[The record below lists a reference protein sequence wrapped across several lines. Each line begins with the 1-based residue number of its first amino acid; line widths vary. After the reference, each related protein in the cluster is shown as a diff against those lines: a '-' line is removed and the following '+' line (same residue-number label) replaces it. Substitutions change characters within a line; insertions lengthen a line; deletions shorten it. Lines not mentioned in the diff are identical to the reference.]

1 MNIND
6 RHMVTNIV
14 FIVTFGITNGI
25 IFSVTVLA
33 TFYGL
38 SAIDIFS
45 IQEPFSII
53 VLTSKYNWF
62 STFVYYYSEI
72 SLLLILTYFGKLQIP
87 EVL

>member
-1 MNIND
+1 
-6 RHMVTNIV
+6 MVTNIV